1 MPVRSLLQA
10 SAVAEATWE
19 VIVIGGGP
27 AGLSAALTLGRCRR
41 RVLICDAGR
50 YRNRAS
56 KHMHCFLTR
65 DGTPP
70 KEFLQTAREQLR
82 PYEGVE
88 LRSTTVT
95 AVEKLDDGFD
105 VVLDDGTRAR
115 CRKLLLATGVIDEL
129 PKLEGID
136 RFYGVSVHHCPY
148 CDGWEWRD
156 RRIGAYGNG
165 DKGAGLALMLRQ
177 WSADVALF
185 TDDGD
190 ELTREYRERLA
201 RFDVAVHAQ
210 RIARLDGDDEGHLQR
225 VVLESGRVIERDA
238 LFFNTGQHQRSALA
252 EKLGC
257 EFTERGGVQTH
268 EHEVA
273 TCVPGL
279 YVAGDASRDVQLVVV
294 AVAEGT
300 KAGFVINRALLAEDG
315 LSM

>member
-1 MPVRSLLQA
+1 LLPVPAMGSDL
-10 SAVAEATWE
+10 WD

-41 RVLICDAGR
+41 RVLVCDAGR

-56 KHMHCFLTR
+56 RHMHCFLTR
-65 DGTPP
+65 DGIAPQD
-70 KEFLQTAREQLR
+70 FLATAREQLR
-82 PYEGVE
+82 PYDCVQ
-88 LRSTTVT
+88 LRSIT
-95 AVEKLDDGFD
+95 AADVHAHERGFE
-105 VVLDDGTRAR
+105 VILEGGAR
-115 CRKLLLATGVIDEL
+115 EACRKLLLATGVVDEL
-129 PKLEGID
+129 PRLEGID

-156 RRIGAYGNG
+156 RQIGACGHG
-165 DKGAGLALMLRQ
+165 EKGAGLALMLRQ

-185 TDDGD
+185 TNGAGD
-190 ELTREYRERLA
+190 LTREHRERLA
-201 RFDVAVHAQ
+201 RFEVSIHETRVAC
-210 RIARLDGDDEGHLQR
+210 LEGDDDGHLQR
-225 VVLESGRVIERDA
+225 IVLTDGKTIARDA

-252 EKLGC
+252 ERLGC

-300 KAGFVINRALLAEDG
+300 KAGFAINRALLTEDG
-315 LSM
+315 LAM

>member
-1 MPVRSLLQA
+1 
-10 SAVAEATWE
+10 VADKTWE

-65 DGTPP
+65 DGIPP
-70 KEFLQTAREQLR
+70 TEFLQTARDQLR
-82 PYEGVE
+82 PYECVE
-88 LRSTTVT
+88 LRPITVA
-95 AVEKLDDGFD
+95 AVEKLEDGFE
-105 VVLDDGTRAR
+105 VVLDDGTRER
-115 CRKLLLATGVIDEL
+115 CRKLLLATGVVDEL

-156 RRIGAYGNG
+156 RRIGAYGHG

-177 WSADVALF
+177 WSPDVALF
-185 TDDGD
+185 TNGGG
-190 ELTREYRERLA
+190 EVTRAHREHLA
-201 RFDVAVHAQ
+201 RFDVAVHEQ
-210 RIARLDGDDEGHLQR
+210 PIARLEGDDEGHLQR
-225 VVLESGRVIERDA
+225 IVLNNGPAIARDA
-238 LFFNTGQHQRSALA
+238 LFFNTGQHQRSLLA

-315 LSM
+315 LSI

>member
-1 MPVRSLLQA
+1 LLPHA
-10 SAVAEATWE
+10 DVNARPWD
-19 VIVIGGGP
+19 VIIVGGGP

-41 RVLICDAGR
+41 RVLVCDAGR

-56 KHMHCFLTR
+56 RHMHSFLSR
-65 DGTPP
+65 DGISP
-70 KEFLQTAREQLR
+70 KDFLVTAREQLA
-82 PYEGVE
+82 PYDCVE
-88 LRSTTVT
+88 LRLPATVV
-95 AVEKLDDGFD
+95 AAEKQEPTFHVTLDDG
-105 VVLDDGTRAR
+105 RHEH
-115 CRKLLLATGVIDEL
+115 CRKILLATGVVDEL
-129 PKLEGID
+129 PAVEGID

-156 RRIGAYGNG
+156 RRIGAYGDG

-185 TDDGD
+185 TSGAG
-190 ELTREYRERLA
+190 ELTREHRERLA
-201 RFDVAVHAQ
+201 RFEIAIHEKP
-210 RIARLDGDDEGHLQR
+210 IARLEGDDDGHLQR
-225 VVLESGRVIERDA
+225 VVLTEGTPVDRDS

-273 TCVPGL
+273 TRVPGL

-294 AVAEGT
+294 AAAEGA
-300 KAGFVINRALLAEDG
+300 KAGFAINRELLAEDG
-315 LSM
+315 LGM

>member
-1 MPVRSLLQA
+1 LLQA

-82 PYEGVE
+82 PYECVE